1 MKWNNLV
8 KIIRSIVYEYEG
20 EILQVFQYEHIQK
33 FTF

>member
-8 KIIRSIVYEYEG
+8 KIIRSIYEYEG
-20 EILQVFQYEHIQK
+20 EILKAFQYEHIQK